1 MAGFDDI
8 LNSLHSNAILS
19 DDEMKDVANLRPIII
34 TSRRAFEVPND
45 YNLVLGCAGDV
56 NSQIVTFRL
65 PKYHEGHNL
74 SQCDKRKIK
83 WKNLT
88 SGAEGDSDLVP
99 KTTTAAETWDVT
111 WEVPPALMT
120 AAGSIEVAITI
131 YDIVEED

>member
-1 MAGFDDI
+1 MANFDDI
-8 LNSLHSNAILS
+8 LNTLHTNATLS
-19 DDEMKDVANLRPIII
+19 DDEMKNTTNLHPIVV
-34 TSRRAFEVPND
+34 TSRRAFEIPND

-65 PKYHEGHNL
+65 PKYHEGHDL

-83 WKNLT
+83 WKNLA
-88 SGAEGDSDLVP
+88 SGAEGDSDLTK

-120 AAGSIEVAITI
+120 VAGNIEIAITI
-131 YDIVEED
+131 YDIVEAD